1 MMNINVI
8 VLLILLKFVT
18 HVYFYFRSTV
28 QFLYEEPLW
37 IIISLYISFLILKAN
52 QKGLFVENNV
62 SGKALFCVQE
72 GLKKTAGKKYIS
84 TRKISNAVQQCYYK
98 SKLVWMKCFNS
109 YVLTCFLIT
118 VFGVCLN
125 TGQAYFLLALG
136 KIHRINP
143 VTLTQGAITK

>member
-1 MMNINVI
+1 MMNVI
-8 VLLILLKFVT
+8 VLLNLLKFVT

-37 IIISLYISFLILKAN
+37 IIILLYISFLILKAN

-84 TRKISNAVQQCYYK
+84 TISNAVQHCYYK
-98 SKLVWMKCFNS
+98 SKPVWMKCYNS
-109 YVLTCFLIT
+109 CVLTCFISNYCIWCM
-118 VFGVCLN
+118 FE
-125 TGQAYFLLALG
+125 
-136 KIHRINP
+136 HRTSIFS
-143 VTLTQGAITK
+143 VSTR

>member
-1 MMNINVI
+1 MMNMNVI
-8 VLLILLKFVT
+8 VLLNSLKFVT
-18 HVYFYFRSTV
+18 HVYRYFYFRSTV

-37 IIISLYISFLILKAN
+37 IIILLYISFLILKAN

-98 SKLVWMKCFNS
+98 SKLVWMKCYNS
-109 YVLTCFLIT
+109 CVLTCFISNYCIWCM
-118 VFGVCLN
+118 FE
-125 TGQAYFLLALG
+125 
-136 KIHRINP
+136 HRTSTFSVSP
-143 VTLTQGAITK
+143 R

>member
-1 MMNINVI
+1 MMNMNVI
-8 VLLILLKFVT
+8 VLLNLLKFVT

-37 IIISLYISFLILKAN
+37 IIILLYISFLILKAN

-84 TRKISNAVQQCYYK
+84 THKKSQMLSNIAIIKVSLFGWK
-98 SKLVWMKCFNS
+98 AITVVFKH
-109 YVLTCFLIT
+109 VLFLIT
-118 VFGVCLN
+118 VFGVCL
-125 TGQAYFLLALG
+125 
-136 KIHRINP
+136 
-143 VTLTQGAITK
+143 TQDKHIFC